1 MNNTTASRLDLYL
14 DLIRWDRPAGWLL
27 LLWPTLSALWIAA
40 DGWPGWH
47 LLLVFVFGTVLMRS
61 AGCCVNDVADRE
73 FDRHVKRTAQR
84 PGKGAWNYTRQS
96 RVSMFGMD
104 TMTFNKIAGAVIGTG
119 LLVMGLNIVSDSIYH
134 AEKPEETA
142 IKIDVPETGD
152 TAVAGAD
159 AKPAVSIATLLASA
173 DAAKG
178 ETAFKACQACH
189 VGEKDG
195 ANKVGPHLWDI
206 VNRPIASISD
216 YSYDDALKSKS
227 ADKWTFENLSEFI
240 KKPKTFAPGTKMGF
254 GGIGDDAKRAD
265 LLAYLR
271 TLADTP
277 AELPAP
283 EAAAPAAASTTESAA
298 TAAPA
303 TATAAET
310 APSAPATQ
318 VATAAGDAAKGEA
331 AFRACKACHSSEK
344 GGPNKVGPHLWDVVN
359 RLIASVSDYN
369 YDDALKSK
377 SAEKWTPENLDAFIK
392 KPKDYAPGTKMTFG
406 GISDDGKR
414 ADLIAYLR
422 SLSDN
427 PQ

>member
-1 MNNTTASRLDLYL
+1 
-14 DLIRWDRPAGWLL
+14 
-27 LLWPTLSALWIAA
+27 
-40 DGWPGWH
+40 
-47 LLLVFVFGTVLMRS
+47 
-61 AGCCVNDVADRE
+61 
-73 FDRHVKRTAQR
+73 
-84 PGKGAWNYTRQS
+84 
-96 RVSMFGMD
+96 MFGMD
-104 TMTFNKIAGAVIGTG
+104 TMTINKIAGAVIGSG

-134 AEKPEETA
+134 AEKPEVAA
-142 IKIDVPETGD
+142 IKIDVPETD
-152 TAVAGAD
+152 AAAESE
-159 AKPAVSIATLLASA
+159 AKPMVSIASLLATA
-173 DAAKG
+173 DASKG
-178 ETAFKACQACH
+178 EGAFKACQACH
-189 VGEKDG
+189 TAEKGG

-206 VNRPIASISD
+206 VNRPIASVAD
-216 YSYDDALKSKS
+216 FTYDEALTSKS
-227 ADKWTFENLSEFI
+227 SDKWTFENLNEFI
-240 KKPKTFAPGTKMGF
+240 RKPKAFAPGTKMGF

-271 TLADTP
+271 TLADAP

-283 EAAAPAAASTTESAA
+283 EAAA

-303 TATAAET
+303 TAATAET
-310 APSAPATQ
+310 AAPATQ
-318 VATAAGDAAKGEA
+318 VAAVAGDPVKGEA
-331 AFRACKACHSSEK
+331 AFRACKACHSGEK

-359 RLIASVSDYN
+359 RSIASVADYN